1 MATILYVDDDPT
13 IGLLLEDTLLRSG
26 HRAIGARNVPQA
38 LQALS
43 HGEIELIISDFKMPG
58 MTGLEFLGLLK
69 EEAYDIPLIMVT
81 GYASIEHAVLAIKAG
96 AADYITK
103 PVRPEQLEHAVAKAL
118 QVARLRKEN
127 DVLRQEVM
135 ALRNE
140 RQIIGES
147 GVMRRLLQTVATAAP
162 TRATMLLQGESGT
175 GKELVARALHD
186 QSERA
191 DGPFIKLNCAALP
204 EGLVES
210 ALFGHERGA
219 FTGAIKRV
227 AGAFERAHGG
237 TLLLDEISEMR
248 LDLQAKL
255 LRVLQEQEF
264 ERVGGT
270 SPIKVDVRIVATT
283 NRDLAAEA
291 EAGRFRRDLFF
302 RLSVI
307 PIQIPP
313 LRDRAEDI
321 PLLAYRFCSA
331 CRKRREERVRGD
343 FPRRACPS
351 SATRLAR
358 ERPRASTRR
367 GARRHPRE
375 RAHAHAGALRGAA
388 FRPYPAGG
396 EHPRVEPSRRAA
408 PDKRPCDEGFPGGGA
423 EFLRP
428 QRGGIAAHRE
438 GARGHRRQ
446 SHSSGRIAG
455 PQRAHPSQQAEHPSQ
470 ELRPADCS
478 RQKLPEGNFFLA
490 NCRSSMVAVIRAR
503 RRERGAQVLFLLCVR
518 RPLPT
523 REMALPSG
531 NLEARRVEHGL
542 PLQPRTLS
550 AGHSPASLSGSRG
563 LPRCL
568 SSLRSLAAPMA
579 RKALRH

>member
-13 IGLLLEDTLLRSG
+13 IGLLLEDTLLRAG
-26 HRAIGARNVPQA
+26 HLAIGARSVPQA
-38 LQALS
+38 LQTLA

-58 MTGLEFLGLLK
+58 MTGLEFLNLLR

-81 GYASIEHAVLAIKAG
+81 GYASIEHAVQAIKAG
-96 AADYITK
+96 ASDYITK
-103 PVRPEQLEHAVAKAL
+103 PVRPEQLEHAVTKAL
-118 QVARLRKEN
+118 HVARLRKEN
-127 DVLRQEVM
+127 DVLRHEVM

-147 GVMRRLLQTVATAAP
+147 SVMRRLLQTLATAAP
-162 TRATMLLQGESGT
+162 TRATVLLQGESGT

-219 FTGAIKRV
+219 FTGAFKRV

-270 SPIKVDVRIVATT
+270 SPIKVDVRIIATT

-307 PIQIPP
+307 PIEIPP
-313 LRDRAEDI
+313 LRERGEDI
-321 PLLAYRFCSA
+321 PLLAYRFAASA
-331 CRKRREERVRGD
+331 ANDTKKELAGISPDALALLQRHDWPGNVRELQHAIERAVILASGPMLLPVHFDGQRFGLTQLG
-343 FPRRACPS
+343 S
-351 SATRLAR
+351 SAREVAYLPANLVASNGFSSEAHRVVLSSFDLNEAESQLIAR
-358 ERPRASTRR
+358 
-367 GARRHPRE
+367 
-375 RAHAHAGALRGAA
+375 ALEVTDGNRT
-388 FRPYPAGG
+388 
-396 EHPRVEPSRRAA
+396 RAA
-408 PDKRPCDEGFPGGGA
+408 
-423 EFLRP
+423 
-428 QRGGIAAHRE
+428 
-438 GARGHRRQ
+438 
-446 SHSSGRIAG
+446 
-455 PQRAHPSQQAEHPSQ
+455 
-470 ELRPADCS
+470 EL
-478 RQKLPEGNFFLA
+478 L
-490 NCRSSMVAVIRAR
+490 
-503 RRERGAQVLFLLCVR
+503 
-518 RPLPT
+518 
-523 REMALPSG
+523 
-531 NLEARRVEHGL
+531 GL
-542 PLQPRTLS
+542 SVRTLRNK
-550 AGHSPASLSGSRG
+550 LN
-563 LPRCL
+563 
-568 SSLRSLAAPMA
+568 APSHA
-579 RKALRH
+579 

>member
-13 IGLLLEDTLLRSG
+13 IGLLLEDTLLRAG

-81 GYASIEHAVLAIKAG
+81 GFASIEHAVSAIKAG
-96 AADYITK
+96 AVDYITK

-127 DVLRQEVM
+127 DALRQEVM

-147 GVMRRLLQTVATAAP
+147 SIMRRLLQTVATAAP
-162 TRATMLLQGESGT
+162 TRATVLLQGESGT
-175 GKELVARALHD
+175 GKELVARAIHD

-191 DGPFIKLNCAALP
+191 DRPFIKLNCAALP

-270 SPIKVDVRIVATT
+270 SPIKVDVHIIATT

-307 PIQIPP
+307 PIEIPP
-313 LRDRAEDI
+313 LRDRKDDV
-321 PLLAYRFCSA
+321 PLLAYRFGALAANDAKKEFCGISPEA
-331 CRKRREERVRGD
+331 LTLLQRYDWPGNVRELQH
-343 FPRRACPS
+343 AI
-351 SATRLAR
+351 
-358 ERPRASTRR
+358 
-367 GARRHPRE
+367 E
-375 RAHAHAGALRGAA
+375 RAVILASGPMLLPVHFDGQRFGLAQQSPGVRDSLYRIAERETNGHSMAEVQQVVLRTFDLERAESELITRALEVTDVNRTRAAELLGLSVRALRN
-388 FRPYPAGG
+388 
-396 EHPRVEPSRRAA
+396 
-408 PDKRPCDEGFPGGGA
+408 
-423 EFLRP
+423 
-428 QRGGIAAHRE
+428 
-438 GARGHRRQ
+438 
-446 SHSSGRIAG
+446 
-455 PQRAHPSQQAEHPSQ
+455 
-470 ELRPADCS
+470 
-478 RQKLPEGNFFLA
+478 KLN
-490 NCRSSMVAVIRAR
+490 
-503 RRERGAQVLFLLCVR
+503 
-518 RPLPT
+518 
-523 REMALPSG
+523 ALPKS
-531 NLEARRVEHGL
+531 
-542 PLQPRTLS
+542 
-550 AGHSPASLSGSRG
+550 
-563 LPRCL
+563 
-568 SSLRSLAAPMA
+568 
-579 RKALRH
+579 

>member
-13 IGLLLEDTLLRSG
+13 IGLLLEDTLLRAG

-81 GYASIEHAVLAIKAG
+81 GYASIEHAVQAIKAG

-103 PVRPEQLEHAVAKAL
+103 PVRPEQLEHAVTKAL
-118 QVARLRKEN
+118 QVARLRREN
-127 DVLRQEVM
+127 DVLRHEVM
-135 ALRNE
+135 TLRNE

-147 GVMRRLLQTVATAAP
+147 SVMRRLLQTVATAAP
-162 TRATMLLQGESGT
+162 TRATVLLQGESGT

-227 AGAFERAHGG
+227 PGAFERANGG

-270 SPIKVDVRIVATT
+270 SPIKVDVRIIATT
-283 NRDLAAEA
+283 NRNLAVEA

-307 PIQIPP
+307 PIEIPP
-313 LRDRAEDI
+313 LRDRRDDI
-321 PLLAYRFCSA
+321 PLLAYRFAAHAARDAKKELAGISPEA
-331 CRKRREERVRGD
+331 LALLQRHDWPGNVRELQHAV
-343 FPRRACPS
+343 
-351 SATRLAR
+351 
-358 ERPRASTRR
+358 
-367 GARRHPRE
+367 E
-375 RAHAHAGALRGAA
+375 RAVILASGPMLLPVHFEAQRFGLMQGPGAGRETSIRSVDFTAGNGYSDRDFHEVVLRSFDLNQAESELIARALEVTDGNRT
-388 FRPYPAGG
+388 
-396 EHPRVEPSRRAA
+396 RAA
-408 PDKRPCDEGFPGGGA
+408 
-423 EFLRP
+423 
-428 QRGGIAAHRE
+428 
-438 GARGHRRQ
+438 
-446 SHSSGRIAG
+446 
-455 PQRAHPSQQAEHPSQ
+455 
-470 ELRPADCS
+470 EL
-478 RQKLPEGNFFLA
+478 L
-490 NCRSSMVAVIRAR
+490 
-503 RRERGAQVLFLLCVR
+503 
-518 RPLPT
+518 
-523 REMALPSG
+523 
-531 NLEARRVEHGL
+531 GL
-542 PLQPRTLS
+542 SVRTLRNK
-550 AGHSPASLSGSRG
+550 LN
-563 LPRCL
+563 
-568 SSLRSLAAPMA
+568 AAD
-579 RKALRH
+579 KA

>member
-13 IGLLLEDTLLRSG
+13 IGLLLEDTLLRAG
-26 HRAIGARNVPQA
+26 HRAVGARSVPQA

-43 HGEIELIISDFKMPG
+43 HGDIELIISDFKMPG
-58 MTGLEFLGLLK
+58 MTGLEFLAHLRD
-69 EEAYDIPLIMVT
+69 EAFDIPLIMVT
-81 GYASIEHAVLAIKAG
+81 GYASIEHAVQAIKAG

-103 PVRPEQLEHAVAKAL
+103 PVRPEQLEHAVTKAL

-147 GVMRRLLQTVATAAP
+147 PVMRRLLQTIATAAP
-162 TRATMLLQGESGT
+162 TRATVLLQGESGT

-186 QSERA
+186 QSDRS

-219 FTGAIKRV
+219 FTGAFKRV

-264 ERVGGT
+264 ERVGGS

-283 NRDLAAEA
+283 NRDLAAES

-307 PIQIPP
+307 PIGIPA
-313 LRDRAEDI
+313 LRDRVEDI
-321 PLLAYRFCSA
+321 PLLAYRFATQTAHDTKKEFSGISPEA
-331 CRKRREERVRGD
+331 LALLQRHDWPGNVRELQHAIERAVILASGPILLPGHFESHRFGVG
-343 FPRRACPS
+343 P
-351 SATRLAR
+351 LGGAR
-358 ERPRASTRR
+358 ES
-367 GARRHPRE
+367 
-375 RAHAHAGALRGAA
+375 LIQ
-388 FRPYPAGG
+388 
-396 EHPRVEPSRRAA
+396 PS
-408 PDKRPCDEGFPGGGA
+408 
-423 EFLRP
+423 
-428 QRGGIAAHRE
+428 
-438 GARGHRRQ
+438 
-446 SHSSGRIAG
+446 
-455 PQRAHPSQQAEHPSQ
+455 
-470 ELRPADCS
+470 
-478 RQKLPEGNFFLA
+478 
-490 NCRSSMVAVIRAR
+490 
-503 RRERGAQVLFLLCVR
+503 
-518 RPLPT
+518 
-523 REMALPSG
+523 
-531 NLEARRVEHGL
+531 
-542 PLQPRTLS
+542 LS
-550 AGHSPASLSGSRG
+550 APQNGHSANEPTVV
-563 LPRCL
+563 
-568 SSLRSLAAPMA
+568 LRSLDLTAAESLLIS
-579 RKALRH
+579 RALEMTEGNRTRAAELLGLSVRTLRNKLQQTTRQ

>member
-13 IGLLLEDTLLRSG
+13 IGLLLEDTLLRAG

-58 MTGLEFLGLLK
+58 VTGLEFLGLLR

-96 AADYITK
+96 ASDYITK
-103 PVRPEQLEHAVAKAL
+103 PVRPEQLEHAVTKAL

-162 TRATMLLQGESGT
+162 TRATVLLQGESGT
-175 GKELVARALHD
+175 GKELVARAFHD

-270 SPIKVDVRIVATT
+270 SPIKVDVRIIATT

-307 PIQIPP
+307 PVEIPP
-313 LRDRAEDI
+313 LRNRPEDI
-321 PLLAYRFCSA
+321 PLLAYRFAAHASSDA
-331 CRKRREERVRGD
+331 KKELAGISPEALALLQRHDWPGNVRELQHAVERAVI
-343 FPRRACPS
+343 
-351 SATRLAR
+351 LASGPMLLPVHFDGQR
-358 ERPRASTRR
+358 FGLTQQAS
-367 GARRHPRE
+367 GARD
-375 RAHAHAGALRGAA
+375 L
-388 FRPYPAGG
+388 FT
-396 EHPRVEPSRRAA
+396 RV
-408 PDKRPCDEGFPGGGA
+408 
-423 EFLRP
+423 
-428 QRGGIAAHRE
+428 
-438 GARGHRRQ
+438 
-446 SHSSGRIAG
+446 
-455 PQRAHPSQQAEHPSQ
+455 
-470 ELRPADCS
+470 AD
-478 RQKLPEGNFFLA
+478 LGN
-490 NCRSSMVAVIRAR
+490 
-503 RRERGAQVLFLLCVR
+503 
-518 RPLPT
+518 
-523 REMALPSG
+523 
-531 NLEARRVEHGL
+531 
-542 PLQPRTLS
+542 
-550 AGHSPASLSGSRG
+550 GHSPAD
-563 LPRCL
+563 PQQVV
-568 SSLRSLAAPMA
+568 LRSFDLGEAESQLIARALEVTDGNRTRAADLLGLSVRTL
-579 RKALRH
+579 RKKLNALPEI

>member
-13 IGLLLEDTLLRSG
+13 IGLLLEDTLLRAG
-26 HRAIGARNVPQA
+26 HRAVGARNVPQA

-58 MTGLEFLGLLK
+58 MTGLEFLTHLR

-81 GYASIEHAVLAIKAG
+81 GYASIEHAVQAIKAG

-118 QVARLRKEN
+118 QVSRLRREN

-147 GVMRRLLQTVATAAP
+147 AVMRRLLQTIATAAP
-162 TRATMLLQGESGT
+162 TRATVLLQGESGT

-186 QSERA
+186 QSDRSE
-191 DGPFIKLNCAALP
+191 GPFIKLNCAALP

-219 FTGAIKRV
+219 FTGAFKRV

-264 ERVGGT
+264 ERVGGS
-270 SPIKVDVRIVATT
+270 SPIKVDVRIIATS
-283 NRDLAAEA
+283 NRDLAVEA

-307 PIQIPP
+307 PISLPP
-313 LRDRAEDI
+313 LRERVEDI
-321 PLLAYRFCSA
+321 PPLAYRFATQTAQDTKKEFAGISPEA
-331 CRKRREERVRGD
+331 LSLLQRHDWPGNVRELQH
-343 FPRRACPS
+343 AI
-351 SATRLAR
+351 
-358 ERPRASTRR
+358 
-367 GARRHPRE
+367 E
-375 RAHAHAGALRGAA
+375 RAVILASGPMLLPGHFEGQRFGMGALAA
-388 FRPYPAGG
+388 NRSPGLHISAAAQQNGHALSQPALILDSFDIANAESQLIARALQITDGN
-396 EHPRVEPSRRAA
+396 RTRAA
-408 PDKRPCDEGFPGGGA
+408 
-423 EFLRP
+423 
-428 QRGGIAAHRE
+428 
-438 GARGHRRQ
+438 
-446 SHSSGRIAG
+446 
-455 PQRAHPSQQAEHPSQ
+455 
-470 ELRPADCS
+470 ELLGVS
-478 RQKLPEGNFFLA
+478 
-490 NCRSSMVAVIRAR
+490 V
-503 RRERGAQVLFLLCVR
+503 
-518 RPLPT
+518 
-523 REMALPSG
+523 
-531 NLEARRVEHGL
+531 
-542 PLQPRTLS
+542 RTLRNK
-550 AGHSPASLSGSRG
+550 LN
-563 LPRCL
+563 
-568 SSLRSLAAPMA
+568 AA
-579 RKALRH
+579 RD